1 MEIREDDL
9 TGPEIARFLE
19 EHIEEM
25 RAVTPRPESKH
36 ALDLDSLR
44 AADITFWTVWDEGVL
59 VGCGAL
65 KELDR
70 GHAEIKSMRTAS
82 AYRGKGV
89 ASSLLAHIL
98 DVARGRGYRAV
109 SLETGSFEFFAPA
122 RLLYERFGFEY
133 CSPFGDYVEDPNSV
147 FMTRTLERGSSGAG

>member
-9 TGPEIARFLE
+9 TGAEIARFLE

-25 RAVTPRPESKH
+25 RAVTPPESKH

-44 AADITFWTVWDEGVL
+44 AADITFWTVWDEGML

-65 KELDR
+65 KELDD

-82 AYRGKGV
+82 THRGKGV
-89 ASSLLAHIL
+89 ASSLLAHML

-109 SLETGSFEFFAPA
+109 SLETGSFAFFAPA
-122 RLLYERFGFEY
+122 RMLYERFGFEY
-133 CSPFGDYVEDPNSV
+133 CGPFADYVEDSNSV
-147 FMTRTLERGSSGAG
+147 FMTRRFERGSPGAD